1 MKKLLSIQEAAF
13 EMGVSKET
21 LRNWERKGILVS
33 YRTVGNHRRYAFEDL
48 EKLKTN
54 KNIHESGQRSTEK
67 QVHQT

>member
-21 LRNWERKGILVS
+21 LRNWERRGILIS

-54 KNIHESGQRSTEK
+54 KNIVPKFIEI
-67 QVHQT
+67 

>member
-21 LRNWERKGILVS
+21 LRNWERRGILIS

>member
-33 YRTVGNHRRYAFEDL
+33 YRTVGNHRRYAFDDL

>member
-54 KNIHESGQRSTEK
+54 KISYDRS
-67 QVHQT
+67 

>member
-1 MKKLLSIQEAAF
+1 MGKMLSIKEASI

-33 YRTVGNHRRYAFEDL
+33 YRTVGNHRRYDSDDL

-54 KNIHESGQRSTEK
+54 KTSYDQS
-67 QVHQT
+67 